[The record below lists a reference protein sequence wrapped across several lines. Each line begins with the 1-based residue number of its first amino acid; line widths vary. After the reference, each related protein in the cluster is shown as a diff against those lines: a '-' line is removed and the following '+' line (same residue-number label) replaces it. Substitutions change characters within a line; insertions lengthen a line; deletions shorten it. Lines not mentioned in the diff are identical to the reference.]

1 MILKKDNVER
11 IIPATSIGIIAQLC
25 KEGWAVVP
33 ETPLK
38 DKSKRKARKE
48 VGTNGKRTGD

>member
-38 DKSKRKARKE
+38 DKSKRKVRKE

>member
-11 IIPATSIGIIAQLC
+11 IIPATSIGIIAQRC

-33 ETPLK
+33 ETP
-38 DKSKRKARKE
+38 
-48 VGTNGKRTGD
+48 